1 MQGHLDLHL
10 DCDLQFDLD
19 LQCDLRGRLR
29 LRWQA
34 GWAGWVCFGL
44 GWVCLGPRW
53 VCFFLGLGW
62 LAFVWVVFFSF
73 LSVSFFWG
81 GVASLPSGFGLLWFG
96 LGWLGLGL
104 GWVGLGW
111 VWVWLGLA
119 RVGWPGWLIWGIRKA
134 KTGPHPGQK
143 SEKQNFK
150 IFCKHKANTIV
161 SLEVVSTVAH
171 TGLQNPAFLGCL
183 AAPRGCPGGAP
194 QGPRHSKRAKAKKQ
208 NISKTL
214 WWSVEV
220 IEVIRAALMTS
231 RASERAWLTTLCG
244 KGPEKAQKTKSR
256 FFVLQAL
263 TPARRFCRKR
273 AFAQSWASGPFPA
286 QG

>member
-62 LAFVWVVFFSF
+62 LAFVWVVFFFVFVCFVF
-73 LSVSFFWG
+73 LGWG
-81 GVASLPSGFGLLWFG
+81 CVASLWVRIALVWLGL
-96 LGWLGLGL
+96 LGLGL

-119 RVGWPGWLIWGIRKA
+119 RVGWPGWLIWGIRRA

-150 IFCKHKANTIV
+150 KKFKHKANTIV

-183 AAPRGCPGGAP
+183 AAPRGCPGGA
-194 QGPRHSKRAKAKKQ
+194 HRAPDTA
-208 NISKTL
+208 
-214 WWSVEV
+214 
-220 IEVIRAALMTS
+220 
-231 RASERAWLTTLCG
+231 
-244 KGPEKAQKTKSR
+244 KGPKQKNKT
-256 FFVLQAL
+256 
-263 TPARRFCRKR
+263 
-273 AFAQSWASGPFPA
+273 
-286 QG
+286 